1 MHYTHVDPLALRPA
15 YRETLV
21 NFCVLDFPTLPS
33 TTDTDMIRSAL
44 LTTAVLLATAA
55 QSQAQSSQP
64 FELVFNQGPLAGQS
78 FPGQFEVTPGDG
90 IKFPD
95 DGSLLGIST
104 TVGGLSFNE
113 LDDLDFPGFPEVD
126 IFGGQVVYVD
136 AFLDKSGPNGGGVL
150 SILVEQGV
158 GNSVSFSPDSSQPS
172 FGYFRFPGV
181 SIPDAGSTAILFGLG
196 MGGLAWA
203 RRRSA

>member
-1 MHYTHVDPLALRPA
+1 MRDVCVDPPALRPA
-15 YRETLV
+15 FSETRV
-21 NFCVLDFPTLPS
+21 IFCFFDSPTLS
-33 TTDTDMIRSAL
+33 LTNLTDMIRSTL
-44 LTTAVLLATAA
+44 LTAAVLLATAA
-55 QSQAQSSQP
+55 HSHAQSSQP

-90 IKFPD
+90 IKYPD
-95 DGSLLGIST
+95 DGSLLSLST
-104 TVGGLSFNE
+104 TINGLSFTE
-113 LDDLDFPGFPEVD
+113 FDDIDFPNFPEVD

-136 AFLDKSGPNGGGVL
+136 AFLDALGSNGGGVL

-158 GNSVSFSPDSSQPS
+158 GNSVSFIPGSSAPS

-196 MGGLAWA
+196 LGGLVLA
-203 RRRSA
+203 RRRAS